1 MKRNLTRGTAFCLSL
16 LLAGEP
22 GAAVFVPAA
31 LPPGAAHLP
40 PTPPLMTAPPP
51 PPAAAEERPGAAP
64 RTLVTAPVALPEAPA
79 AEPIPLP
86 SPEPRTEEPAPSALP
101 KDARAPRKERLT
113 GGRLKVTAGV
123 TAELL
128 KDEGARDGFR
138 MMRVT
143 DSEGFMLEY
152 AAAPRPEAVDPLV
165 IDLDG
170 DGLRTRGRRVA
181 FDIDGDG
188 KRDSLNDID
197 DGDGLLVFDAD
208 GDGRAGEDGGEL
220 LGDAARLDGASGG
233 KLPDGFAALETLVA
247 LAAADGLLS
256 PEVGL
261 RNSLSREDLEA
272 LEDSWGLRV
281 RLGGLKGR
289 DRRLSEAGVVRLD
302 LASGP
307 GTRHEDYDGRGNALT
322 AAAGAQVVL
331 ADGARRAY
339 GELWLRKKTGTL
351 TPVAR

>member
-40 PTPPLMTAPPP
+40 TAPAVVTAPPP
-51 PPAAAEERPGAAP
+51 PPAPAAEERAGAAP
-64 RTLVTAPVALPEAPA
+64 RTLAVEPVALPETPAPEA
-79 AEPIPLP
+79 RPLAT
-86 SPEPRTEEPAPSALP
+86 PEPEAEEPAPSALP
-101 KDARAPRKERLT
+101 KDARLPRKERLT
-113 GGRLKVTAGV
+113 GGRLRASPGV

-138 MMRVT
+138 MMRVA
-143 DSEGFMLEY
+143 DSQGFMLEY
-152 AAAPRPEAVDPLV
+152 AAPPVEAVDPLV

-188 KRDSLNDID
+188 KRDSVNDLD

-208 GDGRAGEDGGEL
+208 GDGRAGTDGGEL
-220 LGDAARLDGASGG
+220 LGDAARFEGRSGG

-247 LAAADGLLS
+247 IAAADGLLS

-289 DRRLSEAGVVRLD
+289 DRRLSEVGIVRLD
-302 LASGP
+302 LAAGP
-307 GTRHEDYDGRGNALT
+307 GARHEDYDGRGNALT
-322 AAAGAQVVL
+322 AAQGAQVVL